1 MIKYINSFEHITEDK
16 LKGFFVD
23 WPNPPSTR
31 RHLDLLIKS
40 DYFWLA
46 IDEQTGDVIGFIT
59 AISDQ
64 VLSAYIPFLEVLP
77 EYKSRRIGSKLV
89 ALMLESL
96 KDHYMVDLVCDEE
109 LVNFYKQF
117 NMFKT
122 QGMIL
127 RNYEKQSGNRCDE

>member
-1 MIKYINSFEHITEDK
+1 MIKYINDLESVSEGK

-31 RHLDLLIKS
+31 RHLDLLSKS
-40 DYFWLA
+40 NYFWLA

-77 EYKSRRIGSKLV
+77 EYKRRGIGSKLV
-89 ALMLESL
+89 ALMVESL
-96 KDHYMVDLVCDEE
+96 KDYYMVDLVCDEE
-109 LVNFYKQF
+109 LSSFYKQF
-117 NMFKT
+117 NMFKS

-127 RNYEKQSGNRCDE
+127 RNYEKQSGK